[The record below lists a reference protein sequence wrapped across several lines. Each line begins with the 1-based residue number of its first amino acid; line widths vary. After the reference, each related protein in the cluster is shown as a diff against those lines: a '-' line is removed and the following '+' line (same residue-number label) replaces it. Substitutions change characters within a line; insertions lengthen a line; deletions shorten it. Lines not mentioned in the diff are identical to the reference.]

1 MTTSSRARVYL
12 RLGRVSNL
20 PTVWTNV
27 LCGMALSGAGL
38 RASSAALVGLAASL
52 MYVGGM
58 FLNDAFDREIDAR
71 ERPER
76 PIPSGLV
83 SAREVFAVGY
93 GLLGAGVLSVA
104 AYAHVAGRG
113 PGAALAGTLL
123 AGAIVLY
130 DAWHK
135 GNPLSPALMGLCRVL
150 VYAMAALAAGGQL
163 GIAVLGGGVSLL
175 FYLIGL
181 TAIAKQ
187 ENLISVRSLWALGF
201 MAVPFLYA
209 IGAPLAGM
217 MGTIA
222 YGALAGCVIHAVR
235 LLRGTRRDRI
245 PRAVVTLIA
254 GISLLDAVLIARS
267 GAPGASGAA
276 ALAMLG
282 FPLTLAMQRV
292 VRGT

>member
-1 MTTSSRARVYL
+1 MSSRARVYL

-27 LCGMALSGAGL
+27 LCGMALSGAGV
-38 RASSAALVGLAASL
+38 RAPEVALVGFAVSL

-93 GLLGAGVLSVA
+93 GLLGAGVLLVGGH
-104 AYAHVAGRG
+104 AHLAGRG
-113 PGAALAGTLL
+113 AAPAVASALL

-150 VYAMAALAAGGQL
+150 VYGTAALAAGGQL
-163 GIAVLGGGVSLL
+163 GSAVLGGGMALL

-187 ENLISVRSLWALGF
+187 ENLLAVRSLWALGF
-201 MAVPFLYA
+201 MAVPFLYTL
-209 IGAPLAGM
+209 GAPLTGLV
-217 MGTIA
+217 GTIA

-254 GISLLDAVLIARS
+254 GISLLDAVLIART
-267 GAPGASGAA
+267 GAPGADGAA
-276 ALAMLG
+276 ALSLLG

>member
-1 MTTSSRARVYL
+1 MSSRARVYL

-27 LCGMALSGAGL
+27 LCGMALSGSGL
-38 RASSAALVGLAASL
+38 RAPEVALVGLAVSL

-93 GLLGAGVLSVA
+93 GLLGAGVLLVGGH
-104 AYAHVAGRG
+104 AYLEGRG
-113 PGAALAGTLL
+113 AAPVVASALL

-150 VYAMAALAAGGQL
+150 VYATAALAAGGQL
-163 GIAVLGGGVSLL
+163 GSAVIGGGVALL

-187 ENLISVRSLWALGF
+187 ENLLAVRSLWALGF
-201 MAVPFLYA
+201 MAVPFLST
-209 IGAPLAGM
+209 IGAPLTGV

-222 YGALAGCVIHAVR
+222 YGALAGCVIHALR
-235 LLRGTRRDRI
+235 LLRGSRKDRI

-254 GISLLDAVLIARS
+254 GISLLDAVLIAKS
-267 GAPGASGAA
+267 GAPGAGGAA
-276 ALAMLG
+276 ALALMG

>member
-1 MTTSSRARVYL
+1 
-12 RLGRVSNL
+12 
-20 PTVWTNV
+20 
-27 LCGMALSGAGL
+27 
-38 RASSAALVGLAASL
+38 
-52 MYVGGM
+52 GGH
-58 FLNDAFDREIDAR
+58 
-71 ERPER
+71 
-76 PIPSGLV
+76 
-83 SAREVFAVGY
+83 
-93 GLLGAGVLSVA
+93 
-104 AYAHVAGRG
+104 AHLAGRG
-113 PGAALAGTLL
+113 AAPVVASALL

-150 VYAMAALAAGGQL
+150 VYGTAALAAGGQL
-163 GIAVLGGGVSLL
+163 GSAVLGGGMALL

-187 ENLISVRSLWALGF
+187 ENLLAVRSLWALGF
-201 MAVPFLYA
+201 MAVPFLYTL
-209 IGAPLAGM
+209 GAPLTGL

-235 LLRGTRRDRI
+235 LLRGTRKDRI

-254 GISLLDAVLIARS
+254 GISLLDAVLIART
-267 GAPGASGAA
+267 GAPGAGGAA
-276 ALAMLG
+276 ALSLLG

>member
-1 MTTSSRARVYL
+1 MTTVSRARVYL

-27 LCGMALSGAGL
+27 LCGMALSGSDL
-38 RASSAALVGLAASL
+38 RAPAVALVGLAVSL

-58 FLNDAFDREIDAR
+58 FLNDAFDRDIDAR

-83 SAREVFAVGY
+83 SAGEVFAVGY
-93 GLLGAGVLSVA
+93 GLLGAGVVIVGVDGHLS
-104 AYAHVAGRG
+104 GRG
-113 PGAALAGTLL
+113 LSPALASALL

-150 VYAMAALAAGGQL
+150 VYVTAAVSAGGQL
-163 GIAVLGGGVSLL
+163 GAAVLGGGMALL

-187 ENLISVRSLWALGF
+187 ENLLSVRSLSAFGF

-209 IGAPLAGM
+209 IGAPLAGLV
-217 MGTIA
+217 GTIA
-222 YGALAGCVIHAVR
+222 YGALAGCVVHAVR
-235 LLRGTRRDRI
+235 LLRGTRKDRI

-267 GAPGASGAA
+267 GAAAAGAAA

-292 VRGT
+292 VKGT

>member
-1 MTTSSRARVYL
+1 MSSRARVYL

-27 LCGMALSGAGL
+27 LCGMALSGSAP
-38 RASSAALVGLAASL
+38 RASEVALVGFAVSL

-93 GLLGAGVLSVA
+93 GLLGAGVLMVGGHAYVA
-104 AYAHVAGRG
+104 NRG
-113 PGAALAGTLL
+113 MAPALASALL

-135 GNPLSPALMGLCRVL
+135 GNPLSPALMGACRVL
-150 VYAMAALAAGGQL
+150 VYVTAALAAGGQL
-163 GIAVLGGGVSLL
+163 GSAVLAGGVALL

-187 ENLISVRSLWALGF
+187 ENLLAVRSLWALGF
-201 MAVPFLYA
+201 MAVPFLA
-209 IGAPLAGM
+209 TLGAPLTGM

-235 LLRGTRRDRI
+235 LLRGTRKDRI

-267 GAPGASGAA
+267 GAPGAGGAA

-282 FPLTLAMQRV
+282 FPLTLVMQRV

>member
-1 MTTSSRARVYL
+1 MTSRARVYL

-27 LCGMALSGAGL
+27 LCGMALSGAVL
-38 RASSAALVGLAASL
+38 RAREVALVGLAVSL

-93 GLLGAGVLSVA
+93 GLLGAGVLIVGGHGYAESRGTAPAVA
-104 AYAHVAGRG
+104 SA
-113 PGAALAGTLL
+113 LL

-150 VYAMAALAAGGQL
+150 AYVTAALAAGGQL
-163 GIAVLGGGVSLL
+163 GIALFGGGMALL

-187 ENLISVRSLWALGF
+187 ENLLAVRSLWALGF
-201 MAVPFLYA
+201 MAVPFLYTM
-209 IGAPLAGM
+209 GTPLTGM
-217 MGTIA
+217 MGIVA
-222 YGALAGCVIHAVR
+222 YGALVGCVVHAVR
-235 LLRGTRRDRI
+235 LLRGTRKDRI

-254 GISLLDAVLIARS
+254 GISLLDAVLIART
-267 GAPGASGAA
+267 GAPGAGGAA

>member
-1 MTTSSRARVYL
+1 MTMTSRARVYL

-38 RASSAALVGLAASL
+38 RAREVALVGLAVSL

-93 GLLGAGVLSVA
+93 GLLGAGVLIVGGHG
-104 AYAHVAGRG
+104 YAESR
-113 PGAALAGTLL
+113 GAAPAVASALL

-150 VYAMAALAAGGQL
+150 AYVTAALAAGGQL
-163 GIAVLGGGVSLL
+163 GIALFGGGMALL

-187 ENLISVRSLWALGF
+187 ENLLAARSLWALGF
-201 MAVPFLYA
+201 MAVPFLYT
-209 IGAPLAGM
+209 
-217 MGTIA
+217 MGTPLTGMTGIVA
-222 YGALAGCVIHAVR
+222 YGALVGCVIHAVG
-235 LLRGTRRDRI
+235 LLRGTRKDRI

-254 GISLLDAVLIARS
+254 GISLLDAVLIART
-267 GAPGASGAA
+267 GAPGAGGAA

>member
-1 MTTSSRARVYL
+1 MSSRARVYL

-27 LCGMALSGAGL
+27 LCGMALSGSGP
-38 RASSAALVGLAASL
+38 RASEVALVGFAVSL

-93 GLLGAGVLSVA
+93 GLLGAGVLIVGGHAYVA
-104 AYAHVAGRG
+104 NRG
-113 PGAALAGTLL
+113 MAPALASALL

-135 GNPLSPALMGLCRVL
+135 GNPLSPALMGACRVL
-150 VYAMAALAAGGQL
+150 VYVSAALAAGGQL
-163 GIAVLGGGVSLL
+163 GSAVIGGGVALL

-187 ENLISVRSLWALGF
+187 ENLLAVRSLWALGF
-201 MAVPFLYA
+201 MAVPFLA
-209 IGAPLAGM
+209 TLGAPLTGM

-235 LLRGTRRDRI
+235 LLRGTRKDRI

-254 GISLLDAVLIARS
+254 GISLLDAVLIAKT
-267 GAPGASGAA
+267 GAPGAGGAA
-276 ALAMLG
+276 ALAMMG